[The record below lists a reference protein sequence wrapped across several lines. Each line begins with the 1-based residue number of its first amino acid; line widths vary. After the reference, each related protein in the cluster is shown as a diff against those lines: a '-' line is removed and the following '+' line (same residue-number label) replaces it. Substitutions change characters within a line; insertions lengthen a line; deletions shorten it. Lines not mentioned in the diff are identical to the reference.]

1 MKNNILSSEE
11 ISILKQF
18 NSYRIPE
25 IFKYELLDYLLE
37 VENIHMFVEDL
48 LKNKIIN
55 YNLEEEF
62 FKLQNIIKSYN
73 LINKETNYFNDLIKV
88 YEIYKKNFIV

>member
-1 MKNNILSSEE
+1 
-11 ISILKQF
+11 
-18 NSYRIPE
+18 
-25 IFKYELLDYLLE
+25 
-37 VENIHMFVEDL
+37 MFVEDL